1 MKRKIIR
8 GKIKSIDS
16 VIDKI
21 DYKSSDGDID
31 VIKYCIKLE
40 NDENEYRTT
49 TSLGN
54 IKEDD
59 LIDIYYY
66 DDDNKIKHECVIL
79 NKKTSARLLS
89 CSRFDN
95 FFNSLVMFVSSY
107 GFYEIVSDSDI
118 GIMNNQKFHGIL
130 DMMMFAGICI
140 MFIMCIYLFFA
151 SIKIISKNLTKEDR
165 ALLKEY
171 KEGKTLNNS
180 NIYMSDIKNIKEK
193 EKTMV

>member
-8 GKIKSIDS
+8 GKIKTIDS

-54 IKEDD
+54 IKEGD
-59 LIDIYYY
+59 LIDVYYY
-66 DDDNKIKHECVIL
+66 DDDNKINHECVIL
-79 NKKTSARLLS
+79 NKKTSARLLRH
-89 CSRFDN
+89 SRFDSFLN
-95 FFNSLVMFVSSY
+95 YYMMFVSVC
-107 GFYEIVSDSDI
+107 GLYEMISDI
-118 GIMNNQKFHGIL
+118 GKINKQGFQGVGDTII
-130 DMMMFAGICI
+130 FVGICI
-140 MFIMCIYLFFA
+140 MCIVLFFA
-151 SIKIISKNLTKEDR
+151 SIKMLSKNITRKER

-171 KEGKTLNNS
+171 KKGKKIDNLDIS
-180 NIYMSDIKNIKEK
+180 ASDIKNIKEK
-193 EKTMV
+193 AKVEI

>member
-31 VIKYCIKLE
+31 VIKYCIRLE

-54 IKEDD
+54 IKEGD
-59 LIDIYYY
+59 LIDVYYY
-66 DDDNKIKHECVIL
+66 DEDNKIKNECVIL

-89 CSRFDN
+89 HSRVDRFLN
-95 FFNSLVMFVSSY
+95 YWTMFISSSGLYIMLINIGKFNK
-107 GFYEIVSDSDI
+107 GTIE
-118 GIMNNQKFHGIL
+118 
-130 DMMMFAGICI
+130 MMMFACL
-140 MFIMCIYLFFA
+140 FIMCVFLSCA
-151 SIKIISKNLTKEDR
+151 SIKMLSNNLTRKER
-165 ALLKEY
+165 SLLKEY
-171 KEGKTLNNS
+171 KKGKILNS
-180 NIYMSDIKNIKEK
+180 SDISISDIEK
-193 EKTMV
+193 VKVKTTA

>member
-1 MKRKIIR
+1 MRRKIIR
-8 GKIKSIDS
+8 GRIKTIDS

-31 VIKYCIKLE
+31 VIKYCIRLE

-54 IKEDD
+54 IKEGD

-79 NKKTSARLLS
+79 NKKTSARLLRH
-89 CSRFDN
+89 SRFDSFIN
-95 FFNSLVMFVSSY
+95 YYMMFVSVY
-107 GFYEIVSDSDI
+107 GLYEMISDI
-118 GIMNNQKFHGIL
+118 GKINKQGFQGIGDTIMFVT
-130 DMMMFAGICI
+130 ICI
-140 MFIMCIYLFFA
+140 MCIFLFCA
-151 SIKIISKNLTKEDR
+151 SIKMLSKNITRKER

-171 KEGKTLNNS
+171 KKGKILNNS
-180 NIYMSDIKNIKEK
+180 DIFMSDIEKVK
-193 EKTMV
+193 EKTTA

>member
-1 MKRKIIR
+1 MRRKIIR

-21 DYKSSDGDID
+21 DYKSSDGEID
-31 VIKYCIKLE
+31 VIKYCIRLE

-54 IKEDD
+54 IKEGD
-59 LIDIYYY
+59 LIDVYYY

-89 CSRFDN
+89 HSRVDRFLN
-95 FFNSLVMFVSSY
+95 YWIMFVSSFGLY
-107 GFYEIVSDSDI
+107 EMMSSIEKINKQGFQGI
-118 GIMNNQKFHGIL
+118 GDTIMFVT
-130 DMMMFAGICI
+130 ICI
-140 MFIMCIYLFFA
+140 MCIFLFCA
-151 SIKIISKNLTKEDR
+151 SIRMHFKNNITRKER

-171 KEGKTLNNS
+171 KKGKILND
-180 NIYMSDIKNIKEK
+180 SDISLSDIEKVKIKEK
-193 EKTMV
+193 TTA

>member
-8 GKIKSIDS
+8 GKIKSVDS

-31 VIKYCIKLE
+31 VIKYHIKLE

-54 IKEDD
+54 IQEGD
-59 LIDIYYY
+59 LIDVYYY

-79 NKKTSARLLS
+79 NKKTSARLLRH
-89 CSRFDN
+89 SRFDRFMN
-95 FFNSLVMFVSSY
+95 YWIMFVSSF
-107 GFYEIVSDSDI
+107 GLYEMMSDI
-118 GIMNNQKFHGIL
+118 GRINKQGFQEIG
-130 DMMMFAGICI
+130 DTVMFVTICI
-140 MFIMCIYLFFA
+140 MCIFLFCA
-151 SIKIISKNLTKEDR
+151 SIRMHFKNNITRKER

-171 KEGKTLNNS
+171 KNGKKINNLD
-180 NIYMSDIKNIKEK
+180 IYASDIKNIKEK
-193 EKTMV
+193 AKVEI

>member
-8 GKIKSIDS
+8 GKIKTIDS
-16 VIDKI
+16 IIDKI

-66 DDDNKIKHECVIL
+66 DEDNKIKDECVIL
-79 NKKTSARLLS
+79 NKKTSARLLRH
-89 CSRFDN
+89 SRFDRFLN
-95 FFNSLVMFVSSY
+95 YWMMFVSSC
-107 GFYEIVSDSDI
+107 GLYEMMSDI
-118 GIMNNQKFHGIL
+118 GRINKQGFQEIGDTIMF
-130 DMMMFAGICI
+130 MTICI
-140 MFIMCIYLFFA
+140 MCIFLFFG
-151 SIKIISKNLTKEDR
+151 SLKMLSKNLTRKER

-171 KEGKTLNNS
+171 KNGKKIDNLDIS
-180 NIYMSDIKNIKEK
+180 MSDIEKVK
-193 EKTMV
+193 EKTTT